1 MAWNDSGNGKDP
13 WQKDGDDPNDL
24 DKIVQN
30 WQRRIG
36 GILGGG
42 RSASAPGSSG
52 GYLLIVL
59 MLIAW
64 ALTGLYRVD
73 EAQRGIEQRFGAYT
87 VTTMPGLHWH
97 FPFPIE
103 TVDVV
108 NVAAVDNFPFR
119 TEMLTADRQ
128 YVFIQMVVQYR
139 RTDPVKYSF
148 EVVDPELTLQDVTE
162 SALREVVGT
171 SSLIQ
176 LVTEARD
183 QIASSTRDILQNTLD
198 MYNAGITVTSI
209 SLEDLDYPQA
219 VQAAVDDAQKAQND
233 AGRYVLEANT
243 YEMDIIPRAR
253 GEGQRI
259 RLDAEA
265 YRDRVIRDAEG
276 EAARFEALLAE
287 YEKAPRVTRNRLYLE
302 AIEEVYGNS
311 NKVIIDSEG
320 SGNMIYLPLDQLTA
334 AAIVSYR
341 AWRAI
346 VTPVVGRRRS
356 SLMTPAMSRMRNAT
370 GGDASDEQQICSD
383 GRTGPASGRCRPVSV
398 YRQSARIGDQITGGP
413 GREVRLRTGP
423 ALENTNHP
431 DRAEISEAHPDN
443 QRPAR
448 KNLHGRTPCAAG
460 RFFREVAYYG
470 PG

>member
-13 WQKDGDDPNDL
+13 WKGEGDEPNDL

-36 GILGGG
+36 GILGGR
-42 RSASAPGSSG
+42 RSSSAPGSSG
-52 GYLLIVL
+52 GYVLIVL
-59 MLIAW
+59 MLVAW

-97 FPFPIE
+97 MPFPIE

-183 QIASSTRDILQNTLD
+183 QIASRTREILQNTLD

-233 AGRYVLEANT
+233 AGRYILEANT

-253 GEGQRI
+253 GNGQRI

-276 EAARFEALLAE
+276 EAARFEALLTE
-287 YEKAPRVTRNRLYLE
+287 YQKAPRVTRDRLYLE

-320 SGNMIYLPLDQLTA
+320 DGNLLYLPLDQLA
-334 AAIVSYR
+334 RGANRSAPGAESNR
-341 AWRAI
+341 SADGQ
-346 VTPVVGRRRS
+346 TPQLDDDPERVDTEDRDRR
-356 SLMTPAMSRMRNAT
+356 T
-370 GGDASDEQQICSD
+370 
-383 GRTGPASGRCRPVSV
+383 
-398 YRQSARIGDQITGGP
+398 RQ
-413 GREVRLRTGP
+413 
-423 ALENTNHP
+423 
-431 DRAEISEAHPDN
+431 
-443 QRPAR
+443 
-448 KNLHGRTPCAAG
+448 
-460 RFFREVAYYG
+460 
-470 PG
+470 